1 MIYSIKGKISF
12 DQDNIVIVDT
22 GSMAFECVCS
32 ANTIYKLTANNADEQ
47 TILTYLQ
54 VREDGMSLFGFYDND
69 EKKLFLNLISV
80 SGIGPKMA
88 TQILS
93 HGSVGAIIEAISA
106 GDTRLLSS
114 IKGLGKK
121 TAERICLE
129 LKDKVDALSGE
140 NNLISGLGLSKG
152 RTQAIDDAIEVLIS
166 LGISKTEAK
175 ELAETFTDASM
186 TAEEAVKACLKGMRR

>member
-1 MIYSIKGKISF
+1 MIYSVNGKISF
-12 DQDNIVIVDT
+12 EQDNVVVVDT
-22 GSMAFECVCS
+22 GAVAFECLCS
-32 ANTIYKLTANNADEQ
+32 ANTIYKLTANGGTEQ
-47 TILTYLQ
+47 RLLTYLQ
-54 VREDGMSLFGFYDND
+54 VREDGMSLFGFFDND

-88 TQILS
+88 IQVLS
-93 HGSVGAIIEAISA
+93 HGSVGAIIEAITA

-129 LKDKVDALSGE
+129 LKDKVDALSGD
-140 NNLISGLGLSKG
+140 NNLVSGLGLTKG
-152 RTQAIDDAIEVLIS
+152 RTQAIDDAIEVLVS
-166 LGISKTEAK
+166 LGVSKNDAK
-175 ELAETFTDASM
+175 ALADSCTDASM